1 MAVSVLLS
9 GTLKDGMA
17 DQFTQMCSDSLDST
31 RKSDGC
37 QNINL
42 TYHTKEPNKFV
53 LTEVW
58 DSKAKYMEYV
68 ALRREDG
75 TSEKMAEMCDEG
87 PYIDIFNIIDV

>member
-9 GTLKDGMA
+9 GMLKDGMV
-17 DQFTQMCSDSLDST
+17 DQFTQICSDSLDST

-37 QNINL
+37 QNINF
-42 TYHTKEPNKFV
+42 TYHTKELNKFV

-68 ALRREDG
+68 
-75 TSEKMAEMCDEG
+75 
-87 PYIDIFNIIDV
+87 V

>member
-9 GTLKDGMA
+9 GTLKDGMV
-17 DQFTQMCSDSLDST
+17 DQFTQMCSDSLDGT

-68 ALRREDG
+68 ALRRDCLLYTSPSPRDG
-75 TSEKMAEMCDEG
+75 LLSRMPSSA
-87 PYIDIFNIIDV
+87 